1 MVAAFFF
8 FEDKSKDRYTGLDS
22 HTVQESIRQETTA
35 SRRIISRFSLA
46 ETNLSTLSTFR
57 TMIFQLLAV
66 TTFGPHAGNRDCRF
80 QPHAYLLHSNTRCIF
95 LPFFFFFNP
104 ARFEDCAG
112 QRAALPWHRRHPE
125 FRRQEK
131 VHIEVK
137 LQQQKSAPLQ
147 ALEEGLKGQ
156 ASITLRQK
164 AFFFLC
170 H

>member
-1 MVAAFFF
+1 MLGSGFFF

-95 LPFFFFFNP
+95 LPFFFSLTP
-104 ARFEDCAG
+104 LDLRIVPGREQPCLGIGGILSFEG
-112 QRAALPWHRRHPE
+112 KKRYILKSNSSK
-125 FRRQEK
+125 K
-131 VHIEVK
+131 VPHSK
-137 LQQQKSAPLQ
+137 R
-147 ALEEGLKGQ
+147 LKRG
-156 ASITLRQK
+156 
-164 AFFFLC
+164 
-170 H
+170 